1 MAPILHAAVSDVGRV
16 RRENQDAF
24 GEFSSAAGERLFVVA
39 DGMGGHRGGST
50 ASRLCVETIGH
61 AFEGREPVEA
71 RLRRGFALANTRIH
85 EAAEADPELVGMG
98 TTAVAVAFGPDG
110 SAALAWVGDSRV
122 YRLRDGALELL
133 SSDHSIVGEMVRSGA
148 LAPELAESH
157 PRRNELMRAIGP
169 LASVEAETRVLR
181 HAPGDRFLLCTDG
194 LWGPVPLA
202 ELAEVLGGLTPERAV
217 AKLVALANERG
228 GPDNVTAL
236 VASVEGGATSSGT
249 RSART
254 AARSAQVLVR
264 VALGAALVATLL
276 ALATLLLS

>member
-1 MAPILHAAVSDVGRV
+1 VESIVAPILHAAVSDVGRV

-24 GEFSSAAGERLFVVA
+24 GEFSSAAGEWLFVVA

-61 AFEGREPVEA
+61 AFEGLEPVEA
-71 RLRRGFALANTRIH
+71 RLRRGFQLANTRIH

-98 TTAVAVAFGPDG
+98 TTAVALALGPGG
-110 SAALAWVGDSRV
+110 SAAFAWVGDSRV

-148 LAPELAESH
+148 LSPEGAESH

-169 LASVEAETRVLR
+169 LASVEAEMRVLR

-202 ELAEVLGGLTPERAV
+202 ELAELLAAETPERAV
-217 AKLVALANERG
+217 AMLVARANDRG

-236 VASVEGGATSSGT
+236 VASVEGGATSS
-249 RSART
+249 
-254 AARSAQVLVR
+254 AARSSRTWAR

-276 ALATLLLS
+276 ALATFLLS

>member
-1 MAPILHAAVSDVGRV
+1 VESIVAPILHAAVSDVGRV

-61 AFEGREPVEA
+61 AFEGLEPAET
-71 RLRRGFALANTRIH
+71 RLRRGFALANARIH
-85 EAAEADPELVGMG
+85 EVAEADPELIGMG
-98 TTAVAVAFGPDG
+98 TTAVAVALGPDG

-122 YRLRDGALELL
+122 YRLRDGTLEQL
-133 SSDHSIVGEMVRSGA
+133 SSDHSIVGEMIRSGV
-148 LAPELAESH
+148 LTPEGAESH

-169 LASVEAETRVLR
+169 LPSVEAETRVLR

-194 LWGPVPLA
+194 LWGPVPVA
-202 ELAEVLGGLTPERAV
+202 ELAEVLGDETPELAV
-217 AKLVALANERG
+217 AKLVARANARG

-236 VASVEGGATSSGT
+236 VACVDGGATSAG
-249 RSART
+249 ARI
-254 AARSAQVLVR
+254 ARPWTKFAV
-264 VALGAALVATLL
+264 GAALVAALL
-276 ALATLLLS
+276 ALATLLLA